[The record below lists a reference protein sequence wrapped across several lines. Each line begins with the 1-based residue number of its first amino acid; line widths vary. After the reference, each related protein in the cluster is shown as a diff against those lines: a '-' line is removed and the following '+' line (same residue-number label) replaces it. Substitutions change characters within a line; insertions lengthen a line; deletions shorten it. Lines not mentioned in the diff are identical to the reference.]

1 MSLNDFLRNTA
12 NKCLKGHC
20 SRDCDLQKL
29 QAYLEHFEEPKTKL
43 ERSFYQYKSH
53 MFLLGKIWP
62 VVMNMV
68 SLPLLLY
75 YLRPQ
80 KETQIETEAAEA
92 IFIRDGHS
100 DSILPEVLRTE
111 LPALVIDPVEGD
123 LLLKEDRKYLA
134 EIARQHPFSWQFLL
148 KLAIKIRRYR
158 YFIQRYQPKKMVVCN
173 EYSFTSSAMTDY
185 CEKNGI
191 ELINAMHGEKLYG
204 LENCFFQFHRC
215 YVWDEHYANMFR
227 RLRAYPDQFI
237 VARPK
242 VLIFGTPKPEIP
254 EFDYTYY
261 FQNETE
267 EQLSRIHAALLP
279 LHNNGA
285 RISLRPHPRYSDVE
299 RLKTLFVGM
308 NIEDCKQVSIE
319 QSILRTRHVISG
331 FSTVLQQAYY
341 NGVSVVLDD
350 ISAPEVF
357 SQLKD
362 WDYIMMSKEHK
373 LLSEITGG
381 NT

>member
-20 SRDCDLQKL
+20 SRNIDLRELK
-29 QAYLEHFEEPKTKL
+29 AYLHHFEEPQTKL
-43 ERSFYQYKSH
+43 ERSFYQYKSQ
-53 MFLLGKIWP
+53 MFLLGKVWP
-62 VVMNMV
+62 IIMNIV

-80 KETQIETEAAEA
+80 KETAIRTESVEA
-92 IFIRDGHS
+92 IFIHDSHS
-100 DSILPEVLRTE
+100 DNILPEVLRNE
-111 LPALVIDPVEGD
+111 LPALVLNPEEGG

-134 EIARQHPFSWQFLL
+134 EVARKHPFSWQFLL
-148 KLAIKIRRYR
+148 KIAIKIRRYR

-185 CEKNGI
+185 CERNGI
-191 ELINAMHGEKLYG
+191 ELINVMHGEKLYG

-215 YVWDEHYANMFR
+215 YVWDDHYANMFR
-227 RLRAYPDQFI
+227 KLRAYPEQFV

-242 VLIFGTPKPEIP
+242 VLIFETPKPETP

-261 FQNETE
+261 FQNERE
-267 EQLSRIHAALLP
+267 EELMRIHAALLC
-279 LHNNGA
+279 LHDKGA
-285 RISLRPHPRYSDVE
+285 RISLRPHPRYSNIE
-299 RLKTLFVGM
+299 RLKALFVGM
-308 NIEDCKQVSIE
+308 NIEDCKQVPIE
-319 QSILRTRHVISG
+319 QSILRTQNVISG

-341 NGVSVVLDD
+341 NGINVVIDD
-350 ISAPEVF
+350 ISAPEIY
-357 SQLKD
+357 SKMAD

-373 LLSEITGG
+373 LLSKIIGA
-381 NT
+381 